1 MSSERQLEVIA
12 HIRTDFQEKF
22 GVPRQ
27 SGLGKKL
34 TGLIVFTPK
43 YRVSDAL
50 RGIEEFSHLWLI
62 WDFSL
67 VPNQER
73 FEPLVR
79 PPRLGGNERRGVF
92 ATRSPFRPNPIGLSL
107 IRLEKV
113 LKTENGP
120 ALLISGIDVMDGTP
134 VYDIKP
140 YLPHIESVPDA
151 RGGFALEHAS
161 DRLKVLFPE
170 ELIKMIPENKREA
183 LLEALS
189 LDPRPAYQEDTGRL
203 YGFGFAGMDVRFTVK
218 EDTLTV
224 REIIPYPGKDGP
236 GVSKKLKTKTK

>member
-1 MSSERQLEVIA
+1 MTPERHFDVIA
-12 HIRTDFQEKF
+12 HVRTDFHEKF

-27 SGLGKKL
+27 SGLGAKL
-34 TGLIVFTPK
+34 TGLIVFTPR
-43 YRVSDAL
+43 YRVADAL

-67 VPNQER
+67 VPNQEH

-107 IRLEKV
+107 VRLEQV
-113 LKTENGP
+113 LETENGP
-120 ALLISGIDVMDGTP
+120 ALLISGIDVMNGTP

-140 YLPHIESVPDA
+140 YLPHLEAVPDA
-151 RGGFALEHAS
+151 RGGFALEHAE

-189 LDPRPAYQEDTGRL
+189 LDPRPAYQEDPDRV

-224 REIIPYPGKDGP
+224 REIIPYPRKDGP
-236 GVSKKLKTKTK
+236 AVSKELKTKTK

>member
-1 MSSERQLEVIA
+1 MTSERHLEVIA

-43 YRVSDAL
+43 YRVADAL
-50 RGIEEFSHLWLI
+50 RGIEDFSHLWLI

-67 VPNQER
+67 VPNRKQ

-79 PPRLGGNERRGVF
+79 PPRLGGNEKRGVF

-107 IRLEKV
+107 VRLEKV
-113 LKTENGP
+113 LQTADGP

-134 VYDIKP
+134 LYDIKP
-140 YLPHIESVPDA
+140 YLPHLEAVPEA
-151 RGGFALEHAS
+151 AGGFSLAHAE
-161 DRLKVLFPE
+161 DRLSVRFPE
-170 ELIKMIPENKREA
+170 ELLEKIPEDKREP

-189 LDPRPAYQEDTGRL
+189 LDPRPAYQEDPARV
-203 YGFGFAGMDVRFTVK
+203 YGFGFAGMDVRFTVA

-224 REIIPYPGKDGP
+224 REIVSDPGREIPADK
-236 GVSKKLKTKTK
+236 

>member
-1 MSSERQLEVIA
+1 MSSERHLEVIA

-43 YRVSDAL
+43 YRVADAL

-67 VPNQER
+67 VPAQKR

-79 PPRLGGNERRGVF
+79 PPRLGGNEKRGVF

-107 IRLEKV
+107 VRLEQV
-113 LKTENGP
+113 LQTADGP

-134 VYDIKP
+134 LYDIKP
-140 YLPHIESVPDA
+140 YLPHLEAVPDA
-151 RGGFALEHAS
+151 KGGFSLAHAE
-161 DRLKVLFPE
+161 DRLNVRFPE
-170 ELIKMIPENKREA
+170 ELLKKIPESKREA

-189 LDPRPAYQEDTGRL
+189 LDPRPAYQEDPSRV
-203 YGFGFAGMDVRFTVK
+203 YGFGFAGMDVRFTVA

-224 REIIPYPGKDGP
+224 REIVLGP
-236 GVSKKLKTKTK
+236 GREISPPK